1 MIKRK
6 PESKKKKTIPNNPK
20 NQKIALGCQPEKFLL
35 KLTGGFLSA
44 KPANSTNSTQFSK
57 VVKSGT
63 ATPSNKNIK
72 SKENLYQSVFY
83 SKKTSET
90 MTPFDYEQELN

>member
-6 PESKKKKTIPNNPK
+6 SESKKKKTIVGNTK
-20 NQKIALGCQPEKFLL
+20 NQKIAIASQPEKFLF
-35 KLTGGFLSA
+35 KLTGGFLSP
-44 KPANSTNSTQFSK
+44 KNQNYSNTTQISK
-57 VVKSGT
+57 ALKSGT
-63 ATPSNKNIK
+63 ATPSNKNRK

-90 MTPFDYEQELN
+90 MTPFDY